1 MPVLWSILNNKNG
14 KNDIILIFCVSA
26 VLNTLFVFFVIFYWV
41 KKKKKDGT
49 SCPKLWIINA
59 NCG

>member
-41 KKKKKDGT
+41 KKKKKRTEQVVLNYG
-49 SCPKLWIINA
+49 
-59 NCG
+59 